1 MQPATTATDPES
13 RPLTML
19 TQKPRFSTGNL
30 CVLTWPAPAPKGD
43 IAWKG
48 PFRLLPGCSRRPSS
62 SCPLSPPTVRP
73 VTGAAHGLEHFFDLS
88 GDRASFGVGYS
99 RRAGLLTCA
108 AELRG
113 RDRGCAKLGSL
124 VAATV
129 QTKPAAGSSGYAG
142 VSKIPSAPS
151 AASAMMETGLGRSP
165 RPSASDSVKTLCS
178 DLARAVPAIG

>member
-1 MQPATTATDPES
+1 MERTFQAVAW
-13 RPLTML
+13 LL
-19 TQKPRFSTGNL
+19 AAAIV
-30 CVLTWPAPAPKGD
+30 VL
-43 IAWKG
+43 
-48 PFRLLPGCSRRPSS
+48 S
-62 SCPLSPPTVRP
+62 LSPPTVRP
-73 VTGAAHGLEHFFDLS
+73 VTGAAHGLEHFLIFLAT
-88 GDRASFGVGYS
+88 GLASGVGYS

-129 QTKPAAGSSGYAG
+129 QTTPAAGSSGYAG
-142 VSKIPSAPS
+142 VSKIPSAPL

-178 DLARAVPAIG
+178 DLARACPRSSET